1 MAIIQV
7 RNEAALALG
16 GSCEGARGH
25 GVVKVAF
32 AEGLD
37 VGGERQRSQEDSKS
51 FGLSNYRMRRT
62 SSERGKTGRIG
73 FLCVGRSG
81 VQDAC

>member
-37 VGGERQRSQEDSKS
+37 VGGERQRSQG
-51 FGLSNYRMRRT
+51 GLQ
-62 SSERGKTGRIG
+62 E
-73 FLCVGRSG
+73 FWPE
-81 VQDAC
+81 